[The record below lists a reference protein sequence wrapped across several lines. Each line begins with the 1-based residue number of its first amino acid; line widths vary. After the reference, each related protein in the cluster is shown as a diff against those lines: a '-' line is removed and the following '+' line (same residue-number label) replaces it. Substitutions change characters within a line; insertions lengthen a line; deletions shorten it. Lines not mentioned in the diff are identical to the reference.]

1 MGQKINP
8 NGLRLGINKTWD
20 SRWFSKKDYAKLLHE
35 DLKIRTYVL
44 KKLSKA
50 GISRVVIERA
60 AKKLRVTI
68 YSARPG
74 IIIGKKGSDIE
85 KLKSEL
91 SKLSNVDVVL
101 DIKEIRKPE
110 IEASLVADNI
120 ATQLEK
126 RISFRRAM
134 KRAVQSS
141 MRLGAKGV
149 KVVVSGRLGGTDIA
163 RTEKYNEGSVPL
175 HTLRADIDYA
185 TSEAETTYG
194 ICGIK
199 VWINKGE
206 ILDND
211 PMSSEKKSLK

>member
-85 KLKSEL
+85 KL
-91 SKLSNVDVVL
+91 
-101 DIKEIRKPE
+101 R
-110 IEASLVADNI
+110 
-120 ATQLEK
+120 
-126 RISFRRAM
+126 
-134 KRAVQSS
+134 
-141 MRLGAKGV
+141 G
-149 KVVVSGRLGGTDIA
+149 
-163 RTEKYNEGSVPL
+163 
-175 HTLRADIDYA
+175 
-185 TSEAETTYG
+185 
-194 ICGIK
+194 
-199 VWINKGE
+199 
-206 ILDND
+206 
-211 PMSSEKKSLK
+211 